1 MMTTR
6 RMTTRSGADG
16 VELLEQVVRDELDVL
31 VPPLCRAVD
40 TGDQAGRCTRR
51 MSPKP
56 NAKRALVSSVGGR
69 ADQCET
75 DRRAQRG
82 GARSGSAHRPA
93 SGTSWSPRPWSRSAA
108 RRIGRYEVTV
118 RSGDRLR
125 LPLPGRPGEPVDR
138 AGEVDE
144 RHRVRALDV
153 GHDLPERARRYAV
166 VDYWNDS
173 DEGGRYFSWLFQST
187 VVAFA

>member
-1 MMTTR
+1 
-6 RMTTRSGADG
+6 
-16 VELLEQVVRDELDVL
+16 
-31 VPPLCRAVD
+31 
-40 TGDQAGRCTRR
+40 
-51 MSPKP
+51 
-56 NAKRALVSSVGGR
+56 
-69 ADQCET
+69 
-75 DRRAQRG
+75 
-82 GARSGSAHRPA
+82 
-93 SGTSWSPRPWSRSAA
+93 
-108 RRIGRYEVTV
+108 VTV